1 MPKKLRR
8 FGLQFGDKI
17 RFIKNMEFLTAFY
30 IIPEE
35 IIKNT
40 CPSLMSISRNIYDLF
55 HHPEQIALIESDYFE
70 LAIIDIY
77 AYLVWLYLGISP
89 YMEIYSGYDPIWIL
103 AHAAP
108 LWIETMIEEEIILS
122 IPDAFQKYAY
132 DKTYRFESKSL
143 YDMEVILKYS
153 IMATVQ
159 KHNLGPVL
167 ECIEQNR
174 CWEDFDKR
182 DSKQKTDFFRKW
194 YHSRTAH
201 PMISLEQYQ
210 EEYAERN
217 DGKEFDIPDGT
228 DVEDE
233 AVTQELIDSFMKE
246 LTEKQKQILNLRLEG
261 RTYEEIAQRVGYKT
275 HSAVVKQMDKIGQKF
290 ETFAGVDYGFNERA
304 QKRKASAKK

>member
-17 RFIKNMEFLTAFY
+17 RFIKNIEFLTAFY
-30 IIPEE
+30 IIPEQ
-35 IIKNT
+35 IVKNV
-40 CPSLMSISRNIYDLF
+40 CPQLLCISRNIYDLF
-55 HHPEQIALIESDYFE
+55 HHPEQIELIESDYFE

-77 AYLVWLYLGISP
+77 AYLVWPYLGISP
-89 YMEIYSGYDPIWIL
+89 CLEIYSGYDPIWKL
-103 AHAAP
+103 AHATP

-122 IPDAFQKYAY
+122 FTDAFKMYAY
-132 DKTYRFESKSL
+132 DKSFSFESKSA
-143 YDMEVILKYS
+143 YEMDIILKFAV
-153 IMATVQ
+153 MATVQ
-159 KHNLGPVL
+159 KNNLGPL
-167 ECIEQNR
+167 IECVKENR
-174 CWEDFDKR
+174 CWEDFDAR

-261 RTYEEIAQRVGYKT
+261 STYEEIAERVGYKT

>member
-1 MPKKLRR
+1 MS
-8 FGLQFGDKI
+8 I
-17 RFIKNMEFLTAFY
+17 TIKRLDGTLGEFKNAKYLTAFY
-30 IIPEE
+30 AIPRE
-35 IIKNT
+35 ILEKA
-40 CPSLMSISRNIYDLF
+40 CPDLLKVSRF
-55 HHPEQIALIESDYFE
+55 PVQITRDWKQIELVESDRFKQ
-70 LAIIDIY
+70 AIIEIY
-77 AYLVWLYLGISP
+77 AYMVWNYLDISP
-89 YMEIYSGYDPIWIL
+89 YMEIFSGYDPL
-103 AHAAP
+103 YMFAHQP
-108 LWIETMIEEEIILS
+108 EYWLKTMIDEKVIMDSQTVFSMLMDNPYVFYEFTSMERISGAI
-122 IPDAFQKYAY
+122 KYTV
-132 DKTYRFESKSL
+132 DKTIEQLNLKP
-143 YDMEVILKYS
+143 VID
-153 IMATVQ
+153 
-159 KHNLGPVL
+159 
-167 ECIEQNR
+167 CIKQNR

-217 DGKEFDIPDGT
+217 DGKEFDIPDST

-233 AVTQELIDSFMKE
+233 AVTQELINSFMKE

>member
-17 RFIKNMEFLTAFY
+17 RFIKNIEFLTAFY
-30 IIPEE
+30 IIPEQ
-35 IIKNT
+35 IVKNV
-40 CPSLMSISRNIYDLF
+40 CPQLLCISRNIYDLF
-55 HHPEQIALIESDYFE
+55 HHPEQIELIESDYFE

-77 AYLVWLYLGISP
+77 AYLVWPYLGISP
-89 YMEIYSGYDPIWIL
+89 YLEIYSGYDPIWKL
-103 AHAAP
+103 AHATP

-122 IPDAFQKYAY
+122 FTDAFKMYAY
-132 DKTYRFESKSL
+132 DKSFSFESKSA
-143 YDMEVILKYS
+143 YEMDIILKFAV
-153 IMATVQ
+153 MATVQ
-159 KHNLGPVL
+159 KNNLGPL
-167 ECIEQNR
+167 IECVKENR
-174 CWEDFDKR
+174 CWEDFDAR

-210 EEYAERN
+210 EDYVERN
-217 DGKEFDIPDGT
+217 NGKEFDIPDGT

-261 RTYEEIAQRVGYKT
+261 RTYEEIAEQVGYKT

-290 ETFAGVDYGFNERA
+290 ETFAEVDYGFNERA
-304 QKRKASAKK
+304 QRRKASAKK

>member
-8 FGLQFGDKI
+8 FGLQIGDSI

-40 CPSLMSISRNIYDLF
+40 CPELMSISRNIYDLF
-55 HHPEQIALIESDYFE
+55 HYPEQIALIESDYFE

-210 EEYAERN
+210 KEYAERN

-290 ETFAGVDYGFNERA
+290 ETFAEVDYGFNERA
-304 QKRKASAKK
+304 QRRKASAKK

>member
-1 MPKKLRR
+1 MPEKLRKVAFQIDGKVR
-8 FGLQFGDKI
+8 IIRNLQ
-17 RFIKNMEFLTAFY
+17 FLTAFY

-35 IIKNT
+35 IIRNT
-40 CPSLMSISRNIYDLF
+40 CPEFLNISRNLYTLYHD
-55 HHPEQIALIESDYFE
+55 PKQIAMIESDRF
-70 LAIIDIY
+70 LQVIIEIY
-77 AYLVWLYLGISP
+77 ANMIWLYLGISP
-89 YMEIYSGYDPIWIL
+89 YKEIYSGYDPIYIL
-103 AHAAP
+103 VHAAP
-108 LWIETMIEEEIILS
+108 MWIKTMIDEEIILS
-122 IPDAFQKYAY
+122 TKDAFKKHMY
-132 DKTYRFESKSL
+132 DREYVFESKSL

-159 KHNLGPVL
+159 EYNLGPVL

-174 CWEDFDKR
+174 CWEDFDAR

-261 RTYEEIAQRVGYKT
+261 STYEEIAERVGYKT

>member
-1 MPKKLRR
+1 MSI
-8 FGLQFGDKI
+8 KI
-17 RFIKNMEFLTAFY
+17 KRLDGTLGEFKNAKYLTAFY
-30 IIPEE
+30 AIPRE
-35 IIKNT
+35 ILEKA
-40 CPSLMSISRNIYDLF
+40 CPDLLKVSRF
-55 HHPEQIALIESDYFE
+55 PVQITRDWKQIELVESDRFKQ
-70 LAIIDIY
+70 AIIEIY
-77 AYLVWLYLGISP
+77 AYMVWNYLDISP
-89 YMEIYSGYDPIWIL
+89 YMEIFSGYDPL
-103 AHAAP
+103 YMFAHQP
-108 LWIETMIEEEIILS
+108 EYWLKTMIDEKVIMDSQTVFSMLMDNPYVFYEFTSMERISGAI
-122 IPDAFQKYAY
+122 KYTV
-132 DKTYRFESKSL
+132 DKTIEQLNLKP
-143 YDMEVILKYS
+143 VID
-153 IMATVQ
+153 
-159 KHNLGPVL
+159 
-167 ECIEQNR
+167 CIKQNR

-217 DGKEFDIPDGT
+217 DGKEFDIPDST

-304 QKRKASAKK
+304 QKRKTHLLTICD

>member
-1 MPKKLRR
+1 MSI
-8 FGLQFGDKI
+8 KI
-17 RFIKNMEFLTAFY
+17 KRLDGTLGEFKNAKYLTAFY
-30 IIPEE
+30 AIPRE
-35 IIKNT
+35 ILEKA
-40 CPSLMSISRNIYDLF
+40 CPDLLKVSRF
-55 HHPEQIALIESDYFE
+55 PVQITRDWKQIELVESDRFKQ
-70 LAIIDIY
+70 AIIEIY
-77 AYLVWLYLGISP
+77 AYMVWNYLDISP
-89 YMEIYSGYDPIWIL
+89 YMEIFSGYDPL
-103 AHAAP
+103 YMFAHQP
-108 LWIETMIEEEIILS
+108 EYWLKTMIDEKVIMDSQTVFSMLMDNPYVFYEFTSMERISGAI
-122 IPDAFQKYAY
+122 KYTV
-132 DKTYRFESKSL
+132 DKTIEQLNLKP
-143 YDMEVILKYS
+143 VID
-153 IMATVQ
+153 
-159 KHNLGPVL
+159 
-167 ECIEQNR
+167 CIKQNR

-217 DGKEFDIPDGT
+217 DGKEFDIPDST

>member
-17 RFIKNMEFLTAFY
+17 RFIKNIEFLTAFY
-30 IIPEE
+30 IIPEQ
-35 IIKNT
+35 IIKNV
-40 CPSLMSISRNIYDLF
+40 CPQLLCISRNIYDLF
-55 HHPEQIALIESDYFE
+55 HHPEQIELIESDYFE

-77 AYLVWLYLGISP
+77 AYLVWPYLGISP
-89 YMEIYSGYDPIWIL
+89 YLEIYSGYDPIWKL
-103 AHAAP
+103 AHATP
-108 LWIETMIEEEIILS
+108 LWIETMIEEKIILS
-122 IPDAFQKYAY
+122 FTDAFKMYAY
-132 DKTYRFESKSL
+132 DKSFSFESKSA
-143 YDMEVILKYS
+143 YEMDIILKFAV
-153 IMATVQ
+153 MATVQ
-159 KHNLGPVL
+159 KNNLGPL
-167 ECIEQNR
+167 IECVKENR
-174 CWEDFDKR
+174 CWEDFDAR

-210 EEYAERN
+210 EDYAERN
-217 DGKEFDIPDGT
+217 NGKEFDIPDGT

-261 RTYEEIAQRVGYKT
+261 RTYEEIAEQVGYKT

-304 QKRKASAKK
+304 QRRKASAKK

>member
-1 MPKKLRR
+1 MSI
-8 FGLQFGDKI
+8 KI
-17 RFIKNMEFLTAFY
+17 KRLDGTLGEFKNAKYLTAFY
-30 IIPEE
+30 AIPRE
-35 IIKNT
+35 ILEKA
-40 CPSLMSISRNIYDLF
+40 CPDLLKVSRF
-55 HHPEQIALIESDYFE
+55 PAQITRDWKQIELVESDRFKQ
-70 LAIIDIY
+70 AIIEIY
-77 AYLVWLYLGISP
+77 AYMVWNYLDISP
-89 YMEIYSGYDPIWIL
+89 YMEIFSGYDPL
-103 AHAAP
+103 YMFAHQP
-108 LWIETMIEEEIILS
+108 EYWLKTMIDEKVIMDSQTVFSMLMDNPYVFYEFTSMERISGAI
-122 IPDAFQKYAY
+122 KYTV
-132 DKTYRFESKSL
+132 DKTIEQLNLKP
-143 YDMEVILKYS
+143 VID
-153 IMATVQ
+153 
-159 KHNLGPVL
+159 
-167 ECIEQNR
+167 CIKQNR

-217 DGKEFDIPDGT
+217 DGKEFDIPDST

>member
-1 MPKKLRR
+1 M
-8 FGLQFGDKI
+8 QFGDKI
-17 RFIKNMEFLTAFY
+17 RFIKNIEFLTAFY
-30 IIPEE
+30 IIPEQ
-35 IIKNT
+35 IVKNV
-40 CPSLMSISRNIYDLF
+40 CPQLLCISRNIYDLF
-55 HHPEQIALIESDYFE
+55 HHPEQIELIESDYFE

-77 AYLVWLYLGISP
+77 AYLVWPYLGISP
-89 YMEIYSGYDPIWIL
+89 YLEIYSGYDPIWKL
-103 AHAAP
+103 AHATP

-122 IPDAFQKYAY
+122 FTDAFKMYAY
-132 DKTYRFESKSL
+132 DKSFSFESKSA
-143 YDMEVILKYS
+143 YEMDIILKFAV
-153 IMATVQ
+153 MATVQ
-159 KHNLGPVL
+159 KNNLGPL
-167 ECIEQNR
+167 IECVKENR

-194 YHSRTAH
+194 YHSRTDH

-217 DGKEFDIPDGT
+217 DGKEFDIPDST

>member
-1 MPKKLRR
+1 MPKELRK

-17 RFIKNMEFLTAFY
+17 RFIKNIEFLTAFY
-30 IIPEE
+30 IIPEQ
-35 IIKNT
+35 IVKNV
-40 CPSLMSISRNIYDLF
+40 CPQLLCISRNIYDLF
-55 HHPEQIALIESDYFE
+55 HHPEQIELIESDYFE

-77 AYLVWLYLGISP
+77 AYLVWPYLGISP
-89 YMEIYSGYDPIWIL
+89 YMEIYSGYDPIWKF

-108 LWIETMIEEEIILS
+108 LWIETMIEDGIILS
-122 IPDAFQKYAY
+122 FTDAFRMYAY
-132 DKTYRFESKSL
+132 DKSFRFESKSA
-143 YDMEVILKYS
+143 YEMDIILKYTV
-153 IMATVQ
+153 MATVQ
-159 KHNLGPVL
+159 KNNLGPL
-167 ECIEQNR
+167 IECVKKNR
-174 CWEDFDKR
+174 CWEDFDAR

-210 EEYAERN
+210 EDYAERN
-217 DGKEFDIPDGT
+217 NGKEFDIPDGT

-261 RTYEEIAQRVGYKT
+261 RTYEEIAERVGYKT

-290 ETFAGVDYGFNERA
+290 ETFAEVDYGFNERA
-304 QKRKASAKK
+304 QRRKASAKK

>member
-1 MPKKLRR
+1 MPKKIRR

-77 AYLVWLYLGISP
+77 AYLVWLYMGISP

-103 AHAAP
+103 AHAVP

-201 PMISLEQYQ
+201 PMISLEQFQ

-261 RTYEEIAQRVGYKT
+261 RTYEVIAERVGYKT

>member
-1 MPKKLRR
+1 MSI
-8 FGLQFGDKI
+8 KI
-17 RFIKNMEFLTAFY
+17 KRLDGTLGEFKNAKYLTAFY
-30 IIPEE
+30 AIPRE
-35 IIKNT
+35 ILEKA
-40 CPSLMSISRNIYDLF
+40 CPDLLKVSRF
-55 HHPEQIALIESDYFE
+55 PVQITRDWKQIELVESDRFKQ
-70 LAIIDIY
+70 AIIEIY
-77 AYLVWLYLGISP
+77 AYMVWNYLDISP
-89 YMEIYSGYDPIWIL
+89 YMEIFSGYDPL
-103 AHAAP
+103 YMFAHQP
-108 LWIETMIEEEIILS
+108 EYWLKTMIDEKVIMDSQTVFSMLMDNPYVFYEFTSMERISGAI
-122 IPDAFQKYAY
+122 KYTV
-132 DKTYRFESKSL
+132 DKTIEQLNLKP
-143 YDMEVILKYS
+143 VID
-153 IMATVQ
+153 
-159 KHNLGPVL
+159 
-167 ECIEQNR
+167 CIKQNR

-217 DGKEFDIPDGT
+217 DGKEFDIPDST

-304 QKRKASAKK
+304 QKRKASAK

>member
-210 EEYAERN
+210 EDYAERN
-217 DGKEFDIPDGT
+217 NGKEFDIPDKCNIG
-228 DVEDE
+228 
-233 AVTQELIDSFMKE
+233 ISP
-246 LTEKQKQILNLRLEG
+246 LNL
-261 RTYEEIAQRVGYKT
+261 T
-275 HSAVVKQMDKIGQKF
+275 S
-290 ETFAGVDYGFNERA
+290 GFYLPDERA
-304 QKRKASAKK
+304 WSQSGSSLRCPGKYSLRVRL

>member
-1 MPKKLRR
+1 MSI
-8 FGLQFGDKI
+8 KI
-17 RFIKNMEFLTAFY
+17 KRLDGTLGEFKNARYLTAFY
-30 IIPEE
+30 AIPRE
-35 IIKNT
+35 ILEKA
-40 CPSLMSISRNIYDLF
+40 CPDLLKVSRF
-55 HHPEQIALIESDYFE
+55 PAQITRDWKQIELVESDRFKQ
-70 LAIIDIY
+70 AIIEIY
-77 AYLVWLYLGISP
+77 AYMVWNYLDISP
-89 YMEIYSGYDPIWIL
+89 YMEIFSGYDPL
-103 AHAAP
+103 YMFAHQTEYW
-108 LWIETMIEEEIILS
+108 LKTMIDEKVIMDSQTVLS
-122 IPDAFQKYAY
+122 MLMDNPYVFYEFTSMERISGAIKYTV
-132 DKTYRFESKSL
+132 DKTIEQLNLKP
-143 YDMEVILKYS
+143 VID
-153 IMATVQ
+153 
-159 KHNLGPVL
+159 
-167 ECIEQNR
+167 CIKQNR

-217 DGKEFDIPDGT
+217 DGKEFDIPDST

-261 RTYEEIAQRVGYKT
+261 RTYEEIAERVGYKT

>member
-1 MPKKLRR
+1 MSI
-8 FGLQFGDKI
+8 KI
-17 RFIKNMEFLTAFY
+17 KRLDGTLGEFKNAKYLTAFY
-30 IIPEE
+30 AIPRE
-35 IIKNT
+35 ILEKT
-40 CPSLMSISRNIYDLF
+40 CPDLLKVSRF
-55 HHPEQIALIESDYFE
+55 PAQITRDWKQIELVESDRFKQ
-70 LAIIDIY
+70 AIIEIY
-77 AYLVWLYLGISP
+77 AYMVWNYLDISP
-89 YMEIYSGYDPIWIL
+89 YMEIFSGYDPL
-103 AHAAP
+103 YMFAHQP
-108 LWIETMIEEEIILS
+108 EYWLKTMIDEKVIMDSQTVFSMLMDNPYVFYEFTSMERISGAI
-122 IPDAFQKYAY
+122 KYTV
-132 DKTYRFESKSL
+132 DKTIEQLNLKP
-143 YDMEVILKYS
+143 VID
-153 IMATVQ
+153 
-159 KHNLGPVL
+159 
-167 ECIEQNR
+167 CIKQNR

-194 YHSRTAH
+194 YYSRTAH

>member
-174 CWEDFDKR
+174 CWEDFDAR

-217 DGKEFDIPDGT
+217 NGKEFDVPDGT

-261 RTYEEIAQRVGYKT
+261 RTYEEIAERVGYKT

-304 QKRKASAKK
+304 QRRKASAKK